1 MKKAELTK
9 QTESELRN
17 TVSKE
22 RQLLL
27 DGVVE
32 YKTKEVK
39 NVRSLRV
46 HKKNI
51 ARALTY
57 LRAHELAKEEK

>member
-1 MKKAELTK
+1 MKKAELAK
-9 QTESELRN
+9 QTESELKN
-17 TVSKE
+17 TISKE